1 MTTYDWV
8 KAKLLEKKVFA
19 NGVGCHVAS
28 SAVAAGAAV
37 RCV

>member
-1 MTTYDWV
+1 MTTYDW
-8 KAKLLEKKVFA
+8 AKTNLLERGLLA

-37 RCV
+37 R